1 MKDNKRE
8 ISIVRSSAAEY
19 LTFIT
24 ATGESDVNAVYF
36 DENVWLTQKMMGV
49 LYNVGTNT
57 INYHLKKIFTD
68 REVDENSVIRKFRIT
83 AADGKTY
90 NTNHYNLSAIIAVGN
105 KVDSPRAIQFRK
117 WANHI
122 IEEFTV
128 KGFAMDDERLKNF
141 GTVLTK
147 DYFKEQLERVREIR
161 LSERRFYQKIT
172 DIYATSIDYDAHS
185 LTTKKFFARVQ
196 NQLHWAIH
204 GETAAE
210 TIYRR
215 ADSEKENMGLTT
227 WKDAPDGKIQRFDV
241 VIAKNY
247 LTKDELASMSRIV
260 NAYLDLAEL
269 RAEEEVPM
277 TMEDWAEQF
286 EGILRLS
293 KKEILTN
300 AGSISAKIAEEH
312 ALTEFEKYRVKFN
325 NTYQNINGNVIY
337 PSEVLAPLGASGCA
351 NNYTA
356 NTISSH
362 HAELSWINS
371 EEKNEYER
379 FRKTIMKRI
388 LSYK

>member
-1 MKDNKRE
+1 MKDNKHE
-8 ISIVRSSAAEY
+8 VSIIRSSVAEY

-247 LTKDELASMSRIV
+247 LTKEELSSMARIV

-312 ALTEFEKYRVKFN
+312 ALTEFEKYRVKQDKLYQSDFDKILIGEVDGNEVDYIDDNVN
-325 NTYQNINGNVIY
+325 NN
-337 PSEVLAPLGASGCA
+337 E
-351 NNYTA
+351 
-356 NTISSH
+356 
-362 HAELSWINS
+362 EL
-371 EEKNEYER
+371 
-379 FRKTIMKRI
+379 
-388 LSYK
+388 

>member
-117 WANHI
+117 WA
-122 IEEFTV
+122 
-128 KGFAMDDERLKNF
+128 
-141 GTVLTK
+141 
-147 DYFKEQLERVREIR
+147 
-161 LSERRFYQKIT
+161 
-172 DIYATSIDYDAHS
+172 
-185 LTTKKFFARVQ
+185 
-196 NQLHWAIH
+196 IH

-215 ADSEKENMGLTT
+215 ADSEKENMGLIT

-247 LTKDELASMSRIV
+247 LTKEELSSMARIV

-312 ALTEFEKYRVKFN
+312 ALTEFEKYRVKQDKLYQSDFDKILIGEVDGNEVDYIDDNVN
-325 NTYQNINGNVIY
+325 NN
-337 PSEVLAPLGASGCA
+337 E
-351 NNYTA
+351 
-356 NTISSH
+356 
-362 HAELSWINS
+362 EL
-371 EEKNEYER
+371 
-379 FRKTIMKRI
+379 
-388 LSYK
+388 

>member
-24 ATGESDVNAVYF
+24 ATGEGDVNAIYS

-49 LYNVGTNT
+49 LYNVETNT
-57 INYHLKKIFTD
+57 INYHLKKIFMD
-68 REVDENSVIRKFRIT
+68 KEVDENSVIRKFRIT

-122 IEEFTV
+122 IEEFAV

-210 TIYRR
+210 TIYHR
-215 ADSEKENMGLTT
+215 ADSDKENMGLTT

-247 LTKDELASMSRIV
+247 LTKEELSSMARIV

-312 ALTEFEKYRVKFN
+312 ALTEFEKYRVKQDKL
-325 NTYQNINGNVIY
+325 YQSDFDKILILD
-337 PSEVLAPLGASGCA
+337 SRKRDEDTTSRIAA
-351 NNYTA
+351 NP
-356 NTISSH
+356 
-362 HAELSWINS
+362 
-371 EEKNEYER
+371 
-379 FRKTIMKRI
+379 
-388 LSYK
+388 